1 MLMPPGRWE
10 LPASAMLEIGSGAGD
25 SLLAAADRWD
35 LVIGVEVH
43 LRGLAATLRAA
54 RESGRG
60 NIRLA
65 RADAVDVLREQV
77 PPLSLAEIQIWFPD
91 PWPKAKHHKRRL
103 IRPSVAGLLAGRL
116 APGGVLRLATDVPEY
131 AAVMQQVLLASG
143 GLRPLGEAGVV
154 ERPPW
159 RPVTRYEREGLAA
172 GRTPTELAYRR
183 E

>member
-25 SLLAAADRWD
+25 SLLAAADRWG

-77 PPLSLAEIQIWFPD
+77 PPLSLAEIQIWFTD
-91 PWPKAKHHKRRL
+91 PWTKAKHHKQ
-103 IRPSVAGLLAGRL
+103 
-116 APGGVLRLATDVPEY
+116 Y
-131 AAVMQQVLLASG
+131 
-143 GLRPLGEAGVV
+143 
-154 ERPPW
+154 
-159 RPVTRYEREGLAA
+159 
-172 GRTPTELAYRR
+172 
-183 E
+183 